1 MIRRF
6 LIAAGLVAALTVPVA
21 ATAQISQQALTTAE
35 VGQIIAQAVAESQA
49 RNVAAT
55 ISVVDRVGNVLGVFQ
70 MTNAAGKLRV
80 TTGKGIARTNG
91 LEEVQDTFTNLGA
104 DGSPTRRL
112 GAIAKAI
119 TGAYLSSSG
128 NAFTTRTANQIIQ
141 EHFNPG
147 ESSAPSGPLF
157 GVQFSQLPCSDLAVR
172 QASNGNPTGLI
183 DATAGPKR
191 SPLGLSADP
200 GGLPLYKAGVVVGGI
215 GVEINGTYTI
225 DVTVSDQD
233 TDTEEIV
240 ALAGQSGFQP
250 PDDIRAN
257 RIFVEGKSLRYID
270 QDVNVLLRSP
280 SAATAFGTIN
290 GTAGNLVAVN
300 GYYAGGAL
308 VAGTAYGNPESGF
321 GEDPNGD
328 YNNSGGVV
336 FVLFDGATPP
346 AARFRPR
353 DSISPTVA
361 SGGMTTAEVRQIIR
375 SALNIA
381 FASRAQIRRPLP
393 SQVQVTVSV
402 VDGAGNIL
410 GIARTFDGPIFGTD
424 VSLQKARTA
433 TLFSSANA
441 GTYLGTF
448 NSTVGGTAAGQNA
461 NGVTIADYV
470 TAVRGVL
477 GSNALQDGTAF
488 ADRSGGNLARPYLPD
503 GIIGAQNGPLSYPIA
518 TWSPFNTGL
527 QLDAVL
533 DNIAAHVLFAD
544 VGGANNDTG
553 ATCTAFTAD
562 GGTQITRISNG
573 FQIFPGSV
581 PIYRNGTVIGGI
593 GVSGDGIDQDDMV
606 SFLGLHDAGLILN
619 TGLGNAAPAKRAD
632 QLRAPGGFLRYVN
645 CPFKPFLG
653 SRQNNVCHGK

>member
-1 MIRRF
+1 MNR
-6 LIAAGLVAALTVPVA
+6 LIAILSGVAALVIAPSVH
-21 ATAQISQQALTTAE
+21 AQVSQQALTTAE
-35 VGQIIAQAVAESQA
+35 VGRIISQAAQEAQA

-55 ISVVDRVGNVLGVFQ
+55 ISVVDRVGNVLAVFQ
-70 MTNAAGKLRV
+70 MTGATARLRV
-80 TTGKGIARTNG
+80 TSGKGIARTNG
-91 LEEVQDTFTNLGA
+91 LEEVQDTFSNLGA
-104 DGSPTRRL
+104 TGSPTTRL
-112 GAIAKAI
+112 AAIAKAI

-128 NAFTTRTANQIIQ
+128 NAFTTRTASQIVQ

-157 GVQFSQLPCSDLAVR
+157 GVQFSQLPCSDLSVR
-172 QASNGNPTGLI
+172 FATNGNPTGLV

-215 GVEINGTYTI
+215 GIEINGTYTVDLSVMDRDS
-225 DVTVSDQD
+225 DV
-233 TDTEEIV
+233 EEIV
-240 ALAGQSGFQP
+240 ALAGQSGFAP

-257 RIFVEGKSLRYID
+257 RIFVEGKSLRYTD
-270 QDVNVLLRSP
+270 QDVNVLVRNP
-280 SAATAFGTIN
+280 ANAPAFAN
-290 GTAGNLVAVN
+290 GTGGNLVAVN
-300 GYYAGGAL
+300 GYYAGAAL
-308 VAGTAYGNPESGF
+308 IAGTAYGNAESGF
-321 GEDPNGD
+321 AADPNGD
-328 YNNSGGVV
+328 YNGVGGVV

-353 DSISPTVA
+353 DSISPTTA
-361 SGGMTTAEVRQIIR
+361 AGGMTTAEVRQIIR
-375 SALNIA
+375 SALTVA
-381 FASRAQIRRPLP
+381 FASRAQIRRPLS

-433 TLFSSANA
+433 TLFSSNTA

-448 NSTVGGTAAGQNA
+448 NSTVGGTPAGQNA
-461 NGVTIADYV
+461 NGVTIANYV

-477 GSNALQDGTAF
+477 GNNALQDGTAF
-488 ADRSGGNLARPYLPD
+488 ADRSGGNLSRPYLPD
-503 GIIGAQNGPLSYPIA
+503 GIIGASNGPLSYPIA

-527 QLDAVL
+527 QLDAVF
-533 DNIAAHVLFAD
+533 DNIAAHVLFTD

-553 ATCTAFTAD
+553 ATCSAFTAAA
-562 GGTQITRISNG
+562 GTLITRISNG

-581 PIYRNGTVIGGI
+581 PIYRNGSVIGGI

-606 SFLGLHDAGLILN
+606 SFLGLHNAGLALG
-619 TGLGNAAPAKRAD
+619 TGVGNAPPARRAD
-632 QLRAPGGFLRYVN
+632 QLRGPGGFLRYVN

-653 SRQNNVCHGK
+653 SRQNNVCDGK

>member
-1 MIRRF
+1 MNR
-6 LIAAGLVAALTVPVA
+6 LIAILTGVAALVFAPSVH
-21 ATAQISQQALTTAE
+21 AQVSQQALTTAE
-35 VGQIIAQAVAESQA
+35 VGRIISQAAQEAQA

-55 ISVVDRVGNVLGVFQ
+55 ISVVDRVGNVLAVFQ
-70 MTNAAGKLRV
+70 MTGATARLRV
-80 TTGKGIARTNG
+80 TSGKGIARTNG
-91 LEEVQDTFTNLGA
+91 LEEVQDTFSNLGA
-104 DGSPTRRL
+104 TGSPTTRL
-112 GAIAKAI
+112 AAIAKAI

-128 NAFTTRTANQIIQ
+128 NAFTTRTASQIVQ

-157 GVQFSQLPCSDLAVR
+157 GVQFSQLPCSDLSVR
-172 QASNGNPTGLI
+172 FATNGNPTGLV

-215 GVEINGTYTI
+215 GIETNGTYTVDLSVMDRDS
-225 DVTVSDQD
+225 DV
-233 TDTEEIV
+233 EEIV
-240 ALAGQSGFQP
+240 ALAGQSGFAP

-257 RIFVEGKSLRYID
+257 RIFVEGKSLRYTD
-270 QDVNVLLRSP
+270 QDVNVLVRNP
-280 SAATAFGTIN
+280 ANAPAFAN
-290 GTAGNLVAVN
+290 GTGGNLVAVN
-300 GYYAGGAL
+300 GYYAGAAL
-308 VAGTAYGNPESGF
+308 IAGTAYGNAESGF
-321 GEDPNGD
+321 AADPNGD
-328 YNNSGGVV
+328 YNGVGGVV

-353 DSISPTVA
+353 DSISPTTA
-361 SGGMTTAEVRQIIR
+361 AGGMTTAEVRQIIR
-375 SALNIA
+375 SALTVA
-381 FASRAQIRRPLP
+381 FASRAQIRRPLS

-433 TLFSSANA
+433 TLLSSTTA

-448 NSTVGGTAAGQNA
+448 NSTVGGTPAGQNA
-461 NGVTIADYV
+461 NGVTIANYV

-477 GSNALQDGTAF
+477 GNNALQDGTAF
-488 ADRSGGNLARPYLPD
+488 ADRSGGNLSRPYLPD
-503 GIIGAQNGPLSYPIA
+503 GIIGASNGPLSYPIA

-527 QLDAVL
+527 QLDAVF
-533 DNIAAHVLFAD
+533 DNIAAHVLFTD

-553 ATCTAFTAD
+553 ATCSAFTAAA
-562 GGTQITRISNG
+562 GTLITRISNG

-581 PIYRNGTVIGGI
+581 PIYRNGSVIGGI

-606 SFLGLHDAGLILN
+606 SFLGLHNAGLALG
-619 TGLGNAAPAKRAD
+619 TGVGNAPPARRAD
-632 QLRAPGGFLRYVN
+632 QLRGPGGFLRYVN

-653 SRQNNVCHGK
+653 SRQNNVCDGK

>member
-1 MIRRF
+1 MTSRRLLVAG
-6 LIAAGLVAALTVPVA
+6 LIAATLSPFAAQ
-21 ATAQISQQALTTAE
+21 AQVSQQALTVAE
-35 VGQIIAQAVAESQA
+35 VGMIISQAVAESQA
-49 RNVAAT
+49 RSLAAT
-55 ISVVDRVGNVLGVFQ
+55 ISVVDRVGNVLAVFQ
-70 MTNAAGKLRV
+70 MTGAAGTLRV
-80 TTGKGIARTNG
+80 TSRKGIARTNG
-91 LEEVQDTFTNLGA
+91 LEEVQGTFTALGVA
-104 DGSPTRRL
+104 GSPTRRL
-112 GAIAKAI
+112 GAIAKAV

-128 NAFTTRTANQIIQ
+128 NAFTTRTASQIIQ
-141 EHFNPG
+141 ENFNPG
-147 ESSAPSGPLF
+147 EGSAPSGPLF
-157 GVQFSQLPCSDLAVR
+157 GVQFSQLPCSDLNVR

-215 GVEINGTYTI
+215 GVEIDGIYTI
-225 DVTVSDQD
+225 DPSIFDRDSDV
-233 TDTEEIV
+233 EEIV
-240 ALAGQSGFQP
+240 ALAGQSSFAP
-250 PDDIRAN
+250 PHDIRAN

-280 SAATAFGTIN
+280 GTAAAFGTIN

-300 GYYAGGAL
+300 GYYAGAAV

-321 GEDPNGD
+321 AQDPNGD
-328 YNNSGGVV
+328 YNNVGGVV
-336 FVLFDGATPP
+336 FVLFNGATPP

-353 DSISPTVA
+353 DSINPTVA
-361 SGGMTTAEVRQIIR
+361 GGGLTNAEVRQIIR
-375 SALNIA
+375 SALNVA
-381 FASRAQIRRPLP
+381 FASRAQIRRPL
-393 SQVQVTVSV
+393 SSSAQVTVSV
-402 VDGAGNIL
+402 VDGVGNIL

-448 NSTVGGTAAGQNA
+448 NSTLGATPVGQNA

-470 TAVRGVL
+470 TAVRQTL
-477 GSNALQDGTAF
+477 GNNALQDGTAF
-488 ADRSGGNLARPYLPD
+488 ADRSGGNLSRPYLPD
-503 GIIGAQNGPLSYPIA
+503 GIIGATHGPFSYPIT

-527 QLDAVL
+527 QLDVVL
-533 DNIAAHVLFAD
+533 DNIATHVVFAD
-544 VGGANNDTG
+544 AAGANVDTG
-553 ATCTAFTAD
+553 ATCTGFTVDA
-562 GGTQITRISNG
+562 GTQLTRIANG

-606 SFLGLHDAGLILN
+606 SFLGLHNAGLTLG
-619 TGLGNAAPAKRAD
+619 TGVGNAPPPQRAD
-632 QLRAPGGFLRYVN
+632 QLSAPGGYLRYVN

>member
-1 MIRRF
+1 MKR
-6 LIAAGLVAALTVPVA
+6 LVATLVAGAVMAFAPAAL
-21 ATAQISQQALTTAE
+21 AQVSQQALTTAE
-35 VGQIIAQAVAESQA
+35 VGRVISQATQEAQA
-49 RNVAAT
+49 RNLAAT
-55 ISVVDRVGNVLGVFQ
+55 ISVVDRVGNVLAVFQ
-70 MTNAAGKLRV
+70 MTGATARLRV
-80 TTGKGIARTNG
+80 TSGKGIARTNG

-104 DGSPTRRL
+104 TGSPTTRL
-112 GAIAKAI
+112 AAIAKAI

-128 NAFTTRTANQIIQ
+128 NAFTTRTASQIVQ

-147 ESSAPSGPLF
+147 EGFAPSGPLF
-157 GVQFSQLPCSDLAVR
+157 GVQFSQLPCSDLSVR
-172 QASNGNPTGLI
+172 FATNGNPTGFV

-215 GVEINGTYTI
+215 GIEINGTYTI
-225 DVTVSDQD
+225 DNSVIDRD
-233 TDTEEIV
+233 FDAEEIV
-240 ALAGQSGFQP
+240 ALAGQSGFAP

-257 RIFVEGKSLRYID
+257 RIFVEGKSLRYVD
-270 QDVNVLLRSP
+270 QDVNVLIRNP
-280 SAATAFGTIN
+280 ANAPAFAN
-290 GTAGNLVAVN
+290 GTGGNLVAVN
-300 GYYAGGAL
+300 GYYAGAAL
-308 VAGTAYGNPESGF
+308 IAGTAYGNAESGF
-321 GEDPNGD
+321 ASDPNGD
-328 YNNSGGVV
+328 YNGVGGVV
-336 FVLFDGATPP
+336 FVLFNGATPP

-353 DSISPTVA
+353 DSISPTTA
-361 SGGMTTAEVRQIIR
+361 AGGLTTAEVRQIIR
-375 SALNIA
+375 SALTVA
-381 FASRAQIRRPLP
+381 FASRAQIRRPLS

-433 TLFSSANA
+433 TLFSSSTA

-461 NGVTIADYV
+461 NGVTIANYV

-477 GSNALQDGTAF
+477 GNNALQDGTAF
-488 ADRSGGNLARPYLPD
+488 ADRSGGNLARPFLPD
-503 GIIGAQNGPLSYPIA
+503 GIIGASNGPLSYPIA

-533 DNIAAHVLFAD
+533 DNIATHVLYTD

-553 ATCTAFTAD
+553 ATCSAFTATA
-562 GGTQITRISNG
+562 GTLITRISNG

-581 PIYRNGTVIGGI
+581 PIYRNGSVIGGI

-606 SFLGLHDAGLILN
+606 SFLGLHNAGLALG
-619 TGLGNAAPAKRAD
+619 TGVGNAPPARRAD

-653 SRQNNVCHGK
+653 SRQNNVCDGK

>member
-1 MIRRF
+1 MIGRHLAF
-6 LIAAGLVAALTVPVA
+6 GGLMAAAVMPFAAH
-21 ATAQISQQALTTAE
+21 AQVSQQALTVAE
-35 VGQIIAQAVAESQA
+35 VGSIISQAVAESQA
-49 RNVAAT
+49 QSVAAT
-55 ISVVDRVGNVLGVFQ
+55 ISVVDRVGNVLAVFE
-70 MTNAAGKLRV
+70 MTGAAGTLRV
-80 TTGKGIARTNG
+80 TSGKGIARTNG
-91 LEEVQDTFTNLGA
+91 LEEVQDTFTALGA
-104 DGSPTRRL
+104 GGSPTRRL

-147 ESSAPSGPLF
+147 EGFAPSGPLF
-157 GVQFSQLPCSDLAVR
+157 GVQFSQLPCSDLNVR

-215 GVEINGTYTI
+215 GIEIDGIYTI
-225 DVTVSDQD
+225 DAAVADQD
-233 TDTEEIV
+233 SDIEEIV
-240 ALAGQSGFQP
+240 ALAGQSGFAP

-280 SAATAFGTIN
+280 GAAAAFGTIN

-300 GYYAGGAL
+300 GYYAGGAI

-321 GEDPNGD
+321 AQDPNGD
-328 YNNSGGVV
+328 YNNVGGVV
-336 FVLFDGATPP
+336 FVLFNGATPP
-346 AARFRPR
+346 VARFRPR
-353 DSISPTVA
+353 DSINPTVA
-361 SGGMTTAEVRQIIR
+361 GGGLTTAEVRQIIR
-375 SALNIA
+375 SALNVA
-381 FASRAQIRRPLP
+381 FASRAQIRRPLSSP
-393 SQVQVTVSV
+393 VQVTVSV
-402 VDGAGNIL
+402 VDGVGNIL

-448 NSTVGGTAAGQNA
+448 NSAVGGTAAGQNA

-470 TAVRGVL
+470 TAVRRVL
-477 GSNALQDGTAF
+477 GNNALQDGTAF
-488 ADRSGGNLARPYLPD
+488 ADRSGGNLARPFLPD
-503 GIIGAQNGPLSYPIA
+503 GIIGAPNGPLSYPIT

-527 QLDAVL
+527 QLDVVL

-553 ATCTAFTAD
+553 ATCSAFTAD
-562 GGTQITRISNG
+562 GGTQITRIANG

-606 SFLGLHDAGLILN
+606 SFLGLHNAGLALG
-619 TGLGNAAPAKRAD
+619 TGVGNAPPSQRAD
-632 QLRAPGGFLRYVN
+632 QLSAPGGFLRYVN

-653 SRQNNVCHGK
+653 SRQNNVCDGK

>member
-1 MIRRF
+1 MRR
-6 LIAAGLVAALTVPVA
+6 LGIIGVAVAACLWAGNA
-21 ATAQISQQALTTAE
+21 AAQISQQALTTAE
-35 VGQIIAQAVAESQA
+35 VGQIISQAVAEARA

-55 ISVVDRVGNVLGVFQ
+55 VAVVDRVGNVLGVFE
-70 MTNAAGKLRV
+70 MTGAAGTLRV
-80 TTGKGIARTNG
+80 TSGKGIARTNG
-91 LEEVQDTFTNLGA
+91 LEEVQQTFTNLGA
-104 DGSPTRRL
+104 NGSPTRKL

-147 ESSAPSGPLF
+147 ESFAPSGPLF
-157 GVQFSQLPCSDLAVR
+157 GVQFSQLPCSDLSVR
-172 QASNGNPTGLI
+172 QATNGVPTGLV

-200 GGLPLYKAGVVVGGI
+200 GGLPLYKSGVVVGGI
-215 GVEINGTYTI
+215 GIESNGTYTI
-225 DVTVSDQD
+225 DPVVTDQD
-233 TDTEEIV
+233 ADVEEIV

-270 QDVNVLLRSP
+270 QDVNVLSSTP
-280 SAATAFGTIN
+280 ANAPTFASIN
-290 GTAGNLVAVN
+290 GTQGNLVAVR

-308 VAGTAYGNPESGF
+308 VAGTAYGNSESGF
-321 GEDPNGD
+321 AADPNGD
-328 YNNSGGVV
+328 YNGVGGTV
-336 FVLFDGATPP
+336 FVLFNGNNPP
-346 AARFRPR
+346 TARFAPR
-353 DSISPTVA
+353 DSISPTTGN
-361 SGGMTTAEVRQIIR
+361 GGLTTAEVRQIIR
-375 SALNIA
+375 SALRVA
-381 FASRAQIRRPLP
+381 FASRAQIRRPLS

-402 VDGAGNIL
+402 VDANGNIL

-433 TLFSSANA
+433 AFFSSTTA

-448 NSTVGGTAAGQNA
+448 NSTVVGTPSTQNA
-461 NGVTIADYV
+461 NGKTISEYV
-470 TAVRGVL
+470 TAVRNVL

-488 ADRSGGNLARPYLPD
+488 ADRSGGNLSRPYLPD
-503 GIIGAQNGPLSYPIA
+503 GIIGEANGPFSYPIA

-527 QLDAVL
+527 QLDVVF
-533 DNIAAHVLFAD
+533 DNIATHILYTD

-553 ATCTAFTAD
+553 ATCSAFTAD
-562 GGTQITRISNG
+562 GGTQLTRISNG

-581 PIYRNGTVIGGI
+581 PIYRNGTVIGGV

-606 SFLGLHDAGLILN
+606 SFLGLHDAGIALG
-619 TGLGNAAPAKRAD
+619 TGVGNAPPARRAD
-632 QLRAPGGFLRYVN
+632 QLRAPGGNLRYVN

>member
-1 MIRRF
+1 MIRRRLF
-6 LIAAGLVAALTVPVA
+6 AAGLAAALMAPVV
-21 ATAQISQQALTTAE
+21 AQAQVSQQALTTNE
-35 VGQIIAQAVAESQA
+35 VGRIIAQAVAESQA
-49 RNVAAT
+49 RNVNAT

-70 MTNAAGKLRV
+70 MTGAAGTLRV
-80 TTGKGIARTNG
+80 SSGKGIARTNG
-91 LEEVQDTFTNLGA
+91 LEKVEDTFTNLGA
-104 DGSPTRRL
+104 AGSPRRRL
-112 GAIAKAI
+112 SAIAKAI

-128 NAFTTRTANQIIQ
+128 NAFTTRTASQIVQ

-157 GVQFSQLPCSDLAVR
+157 GVQFSQLPCSDLTVR
-172 QASNGNPTGLI
+172 QATNGVPTGLV

-200 GGLPLYKAGVVVGGI
+200 GGLPLYKSGVVVGGVGI
-215 GVEINGTYTI
+215 EIDGLYTI
-225 DVTVSDQD
+225 DASVMDQD
-233 TDTEEIV
+233 SDVEEIV
-240 ALAGQSGFQP
+240 ALAGQSGFAP

-257 RIFVEGKSLRYID
+257 RIFVEGKSLRYVD
-270 QDVNVLLRSP
+270 QDVNVLLRNP
-280 SAATAFGTIN
+280 SAAAAFGTIN
-290 GTAGNLVAVN
+290 GSAGNLVAVN

-308 VAGTAYGNPESGF
+308 VAGTAYGNAESGF
-321 GEDPNGD
+321 AQDPNGD
-328 YNNSGGVV
+328 YNNVGGVV
-336 FVLFDGATPP
+336 FVLFDGANPP

-361 SGGMTTAEVRQIIR
+361 NGGLTTAEVRQIIR

-381 FASRAQIRRPLP
+381 YASRAQIRRPLSSP
-393 SQVQVTVSV
+393 VHVTVSV
-402 VDGAGNIL
+402 VDGNGNIL

-433 TLFSSANA
+433 TLFSSSNA

-448 NSTVGGTAAGQNA
+448 NSTVGGTPAGQNA
-461 NGVTIADYV
+461 NGVTISDYV
-470 TAVRGVL
+470 TAVRRVL
-477 GSNALQDGTAF
+477 GNNALADGTAF
-488 ADRSGGNLARPYLPD
+488 ADRSGGNLSRPYLPD
-503 GIIGAQNGPLSYPIA
+503 GIIGAQNGPFSYPIA

-527 QLDAVL
+527 QLDVVF
-533 DNIAAHVLFAD
+533 DNIAAHILYTD

-553 ATCTAFTAD
+553 ATCSAFARD
-562 GGTQITRISNG
+562 GGTQLTRISNG

-606 SFLGLHDAGLILN
+606 SFLGLHNAGLILD
-619 TGLGNAAPAKRAD
+619 TGVGNAPPSKRAD
-632 QLRAPGGFLRYVN
+632 QLQAPGGFLRYVN

-653 SRQNNVCHGK
+653 SRQNNVCDGK